1 MLVIGYGQAPP
12 QCSIDMWVTVYSMI
26 VGAVTFG
33 LLIAEITSLIQ
44 SMNSSSSAYKEKW
57 TQVKVQQKHFLN
69 IMSPKAWKL
78 P

>member
-57 TQVKVQQKHFLN
+57 TQVKVKIFINFCLIINDIDEH
-69 IMSPKAWKL
+69 
-78 P
+78 